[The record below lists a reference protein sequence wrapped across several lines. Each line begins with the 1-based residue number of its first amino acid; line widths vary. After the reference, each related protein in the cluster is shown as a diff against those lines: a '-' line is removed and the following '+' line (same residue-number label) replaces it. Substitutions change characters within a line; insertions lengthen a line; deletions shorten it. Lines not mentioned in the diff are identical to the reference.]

1 MRNNKKKSKS
11 IFFAICFV
19 IAFLCYV
26 ALNGIGPVKNIP
38 SQVRQGLDLK
48 GGFYV
53 VFEAETDAT
62 GQELNKLMDQTM
74 AVFRKRVDSMGLTEP
89 LITREGEKRVR
100 IELPGVSNATE
111 AMESVGKT
119 AQLVFAKEDG
129 TVVLTGKE
137 VKDSSV
143 SVDQQ
148 KNMPVVTL
156 EFNDEGAKAFAKATE
171 ELAPTKGKILIVL
184 DNEVISAPSVQAV
197 ISDGHAQIDGNFTT
211 ESASS
216 LSSLIRGGALPVNFH
231 EIESSVTT
239 ATLGEAALQDTVKGG
254 IIGVV
259 LVILFMLVL
268 YRLPGLMADIA
279 LIGYILIIAYSYVFL
294 KATITMPGIAAL
306 ILSVGMAV
314 DANVIIFERI
324 KEEMRLG
331 KSVRVSIESGFS
343 KALSTILDSQ
353 ITTFIAGVV
362 LYNFGTGPIKG
373 FAMTLMIGILASI
386 FTAVI
391 VTKAL
396 LKNFVAGFSITDT
409 KLFGV
414 NTESNN
420 KTFHIDVIG
429 KKKIFFTISSVVIA
443 AGICFA
449 LFSGL
454 EYGID
459 FTGGTTMGIKL
470 GKYVETP
477 EIRTI
482 TDTVDKTMS
491 ITYVGENKDSV
502 ELKTTV
508 DMDNKARSEFFN
520 KFKDKYKL
528 KDDAFYKSSQF
539 GPSVGDEIKH
549 KAVVSVIIATI
560 CMLIYISFRFKLA
573 YGIASIIALLHDVL
587 IVFAMYAFF
596 RIPIN
601 SPFVAAILTVVGYSI
616 NDTIVI
622 FDRVREV
629 LGVKRSHIEESANL
643 AVNNTMRRSLNTS
656 ITTLLAILSLFL
668 MGTDSIREFTFPLIV
683 GVAAGTYSSIFIAS
697 SLWVTLTKK
706 LRRA

>member
-1 MRNNKKKSKS
+1 M
-11 IFFAICFV
+11 
-19 IAFLCYV
+19 
-26 ALNGIGPVKNIP
+26 
-38 SQVRQGLDLK
+38 
-48 GGFYV
+48 
-53 VFEAETDAT
+53 
-62 GQELNKLMDQTM
+62 
-74 AVFRKRVDSMGLTEP
+74 
-89 LITREGEKRVR
+89 
-100 IELPGVSNATE
+100 
-111 AMESVGKT
+111 
-119 AQLVFAKEDG
+119 
-129 TVVLTGKE
+129 
-137 VKDSSV
+137 
-143 SVDQQ
+143 
-148 KNMPVVTL
+148 
-156 EFNDEGAKAFAKATE
+156 
-171 ELAPTKGKILIVL
+171 
-184 DNEVISAPSVQAV
+184 QAV

-343 KALSTILDSQ
+343 KALSTILDWQ

-429 KKKIFFTISSVVIA
+429 KKKIFFKVI
-443 AGICFA
+443 
-449 LFSGL
+449 LF
-454 EYGID
+454 IVKN
-459 FTGGTTMGIKL
+459 IK
-470 GKYVETP
+470 
-477 EIRTI
+477 
-482 TDTVDKTMS
+482 
-491 ITYVGENKDSV
+491 N
-502 ELKTTV
+502 
-508 DMDNKARSEFFN
+508 
-520 KFKDKYKL
+520 
-528 KDDAFYKSSQF
+528 
-539 GPSVGDEIKH
+539 
-549 KAVVSVIIATI
+549 
-560 CMLIYISFRFKLA
+560 
-573 YGIASIIALLHDVL
+573 
-587 IVFAMYAFF
+587 
-596 RIPIN
+596 
-601 SPFVAAILTVVGYSI
+601 
-616 NDTIVI
+616 
-622 FDRVREV
+622 
-629 LGVKRSHIEESANL
+629 
-643 AVNNTMRRSLNTS
+643 
-656 ITTLLAILSLFL
+656 
-668 MGTDSIREFTFPLIV
+668 
-683 GVAAGTYSSIFIAS
+683 
-697 SLWVTLTKK
+697 
-706 LRRA
+706 

>member
-259 LVILFMLVL
+259 LVILFMLLL

-508 DMDNKARSEFFN
+508 DMDNKARNEFFN

>member
-129 TVVLTGKE
+129 TIVLTGKE

-259 LVILFMLVL
+259 LVILFMLLL

-279 LIGYILIIAYSYVFL
+279 LIGYMLIIAYSYVFL

-429 KKKIFFTISSVVIA
+429 KKKIFFTISSVVIV

>member
-1 MRNNKKKSKS
+1 MRNNKRKSKS

-129 TVVLTGKE
+129 TIVLTGKE

-508 DMDNKARSEFFN
+508 DMDNKARNEFFN

>member
-184 DNEVISAPSVQAV
+184 DNEVISAPSVHAV

-508 DMDNKARSEFFN
+508 DMDNKARNEFFN

>member
-259 LVILFMLVL
+259 LVILFMLAL

-279 LIGYILIIAYSYVFL
+279 LIGYMLIIAYSYVFL

>member
-420 KTFHIDVIG
+420 KTFHIYVIG

-508 DMDNKARSEFFN
+508 DMDNKARNEFFN

>member
-100 IELPGVSNATE
+100 IELPGVSNAAE

-508 DMDNKARSEFFN
+508 DMDNKARNEFFN

>member
-171 ELAPTKGKILIVL
+171 ELAPTKGKILIIL

-259 LVILFMLVL
+259 LVILFMLAL

-279 LIGYILIIAYSYVFL
+279 LIGYMLIIAYSYVFL

-429 KKKIFFTISSVVIA
+429 KKKIFFTISSVVIV

-508 DMDNKARSEFFN
+508 DMDNKARNEFFN

>member
-259 LVILFMLVL
+259 LVILFMLLL

-279 LIGYILIIAYSYVFL
+279 LIGYMLIIAYSYVFL

-429 KKKIFFTISSVVIA
+429 KKKIFFTISSVVIV

-668 MGTDSIREFTFPLIV
+668 MGTDSIREFTFPLLV
-683 GVAAGTYSSIFIAS
+683 GVTAGTYSSIFIAS

>member
-508 DMDNKARSEFFN
+508 DMDNKARNEFFN

>member
-171 ELAPTKGKILIVL
+171 ELAPTKGKILIIL

-508 DMDNKARSEFFN
+508 DMDNKARNEFFN